1 MQNDLGGIGLE
12 IILLI
17 VLILINAFFAA
28 SEMAIV
34 SVNKTR
40 IQMLAE
46 KRDKKALLLQK
57 LLSETGRFL
66 ATIQVGITLAG
77 FLASAAAATTISE
90 KLEEQIV
97 KLNIPGSSQIAVIVV
112 TILLSYITLVFGE
125 LVPKRIALQNSEALA
140 LNVARPISIISK
152 ITVPFVKLLTL
163 SSNLVLKLLGKEV
176 KDLEE
181 KVSEEEI
188 RSLIQVGE
196 ENGVI
201 NKIEKDMIDSIF
213 KFDDTLV
220 KNIMTPEVNVFSL
233 DADTEVSELIEMVLE
248 EQYSRIPVY
257 EDDIN
262 NIIGILYMKD
272 LFYECR
278 KKQPEDINIREILRP
293 AYFVPETK
301 NIDTLFKELQATKN
315 HMAVVI
321 DEYGGFS
328 GLATIEDVIEEVM
341 GNIFDEYDVI
351 EESISKVDD
360 ETYIVDGTTSID
372 DVNEA
377 FEIDIPSDDY
387 DTVGGFVT
395 DLLGRIPADEDTG
408 RSFKYKNCVF
418 CIDKVTDRRI
428 EKLRITKKLET

>member
-1 MQNDLGGIGLE
+1 MQNNLGSIGLE

-140 LNVARPISIISK
+140 LNVAHPISIISK

-220 KNIMTPEVNVFSL
+220 KNIMTPEVNVFSI

-395 DLLGRIPADEDTG
+395 DLLGRIPADEDKG